1 MKTKYFF
8 VFIAQLFYPVSED
21 VRLNTTYFS
30 IMKIPKRWELQQ
42 IIINYSCDTGFNQFK
57 KIYRKTSKNYWRIG
71 KREGGGGDNLKQYSH
86 ISAMYQI
93 IKIYARLKETAEI
106 QNSTKLSNLNY
117 SASGNN

>member
-71 KREGGGGDNLKQYSH
+71 KREGGGGGQFVAIQSYFCYVSNKQNLC
-86 ISAMYQI
+86 QI
-93 IKIYARLKETAEI
+93 KR
-106 QNSTKLSNLNY
+106 NCGNTKFHQTE
-117 SASGNN
+117 